1 MLEPSRRRDTTVVAR
16 LSSDAA
22 TVQKIADALAGSPA
36 AEEIAVAAFE
46 DASGR
51 WSLAI
56 YFRQHPD
63 ETALRALIASA
74 AGTAAAQALGFETLA
89 PTDWVDKSREGLA
102 PVDAGR
108 FVVHGAHARKRA
120 RINRIAVE
128 IDAGLAFGTG
138 HHGTTRGC
146 LLALD
151 RIIKQGNRRPTKS
164 SFRSSPRKR
173 KPRAPVCG
181 PWTPACAGASGRLCC
196 NPGRRTAAL
205 DVGTGTGV
213 LAIAASKALRRPVLA
228 SDLDARAVAIARDN
242 ARINRVAGEVEVI
255 HAAGLRAAAFR
266 ARGPYRL
273 IFANILLGP
282 LQGLATPIARLVAP
296 RGRVVLSGLLTAE
309 ADAALASYRA
319 RGLALV
325 RRISLDGWATLVL
338 MRPAARR
345 NTRRGSS

>member
-108 FVVHGAHARKRA
+108 FVVHGAHARERA
-120 RINRIAVE
+120 RINRISVE

-173 KPRAPVCG
+173 GPRAPVCS
-181 PWTPACAGASGRLCC
+181 PWTPACAGASGRLRCK
-196 NPGRRTAAL
+196 PGRRAVAL

-213 LAIAASKALRRPVLA
+213 LAIAAAKALRRPVLA
-228 SDLDARAVAIARDN
+228 SDLDR
-242 ARINRVAGEVEVI
+242 
-255 HAAGLRAAAFR
+255 
-266 ARGPYRL
+266 
-273 IFANILLGP
+273 FANILLGP
-282 LQGLATPIARLVAP
+282 LQGLATPIARLVATS
-296 RGRVVLSGLLTAE
+296 GQVVLSGLLTAE

-325 RRISLDGWATLVL
+325 RRIRLDGWATLVL
-338 MRPAARR
+338 TRPAARR
-345 NTRRGSS
+345 ST

>member
-102 PVDAGR
+102 PVEAGR
-108 FVVHGAHARKRA
+108 FVVHGAHARGRA

-128 IDAGLAFGTG
+128 IDASLAFGTG

-151 RIIKQGNRRPTKS
+151 RIIKEGNRRPTKS

-205 DVGTGTGV
+205 RESTISTSTATSSG
-213 LAIAASKALRRPVLA
+213 RR
-228 SDLDARAVAIARDN
+228 
-242 ARINRVAGEVEVI
+242 
-255 HAAGLRAAAFR
+255 
-266 ARGPYRL
+266 
-273 IFANILLGP
+273 
-282 LQGLATPIARLVAP
+282 
-296 RGRVVLSGLLTAE
+296 
-309 ADAALASYRA
+309 
-319 RGLALV
+319 
-325 RRISLDGWATLVL
+325 
-338 MRPAARR
+338 
-345 NTRRGSS
+345 